1 MPQSPILIIDHV
13 EQGQSQKETTV
24 NEGTDILER
33 KITTISDI
41 DVAGGPGDVDLSND
55 QVRDMRLGFSG
66 ILTGDVTVT
75 VPARNMLY
83 QLVNN
88 TTGAFILD
96 FEVIGGGGA
105 NIVLDRDMVFWV
117 WTDGVDIFDIT
128 RELFDY
134 VLDVSTTYQVLAN
147 DRKINADTSGGAFT
161 ITLPQAAPGKEVLI
175 TSIGAATALTIS
187 RGGADT
193 MNGSASNLTISTQW
207 QAIKFVGQSATNWLA
222 HRLTVA

>member
-1 MPQSPILIIDHV
+1 MPQSPVLIIDHV
-13 EQGQSQKETTV
+13 EQGQSQKEVTV
-24 NEGTDILER
+24 NEATDILER
-33 KITTISDI
+33 KITSATDI

-55 QVRDMRLGFSG
+55 QVRDMRLIFSG
-66 ILTGDVTVT
+66 VLTGDVTVT

-83 QLVNN
+83 QLVNI
-88 TTGAFILD
+88 TTGAFVLD
-96 FEVIGGGGA
+96 FEVVGGGGA
-105 NIVLDRDMVFWV
+105 NIVLDRDRVFWV

-134 VLDVSTTYQVLAN
+134 VTDVSTTYQVLEN
-147 DRKINADTSGGAFT
+147 DRTINADTTGGAFT

-175 TSIGAATALTIS
+175 TSIGAATALTIA

-193 MNGSASNLTISTQW
+193 MNGSASNLTITTQW
-207 QAIKFVGQSATNWLA
+207 QAIKFVGESATNWIA

>member
-1 MPQSPILIIDHV
+1 MPQSPVLIIDHV
-13 EQGQSQKETTV
+13 EQGQSQKEISV
-24 NEGTDILER
+24 NEATNILER
-33 KITTISDI
+33 KITTASNI
-41 DVAGGPGDVDLSND
+41 DVAGGPADVDLTND
-55 QVRDMRLGFSG
+55 QVRDMRLEFSG

-83 QLVNN
+83 MLKNI
-88 TTGAFILD
+88 TTGAFVLD

-105 NIVLDRDMVFWV
+105 NIILDRNYAYWV
-117 WTDGVDIFDIT
+117 WTDGVDIFDMT

-134 VLDVSTTYQVLAN
+134 VTDVSTTYQVLEN
-147 DRKINADTSGGAFT
+147 DRIINGDTGGGAFT

-175 TSIGAATALTIS
+175 TSVGAATTLTIA

-193 MNGSASNLTISTQW
+193 MNDSASNLTIATQW
-207 QAIKFVGQSATNWLA
+207 QAIRFIGESATNWIA